1 MKKANN
7 QNVFLF
13 NFGFIFFIHNLLPIF
28 SLEVRLKNR
37 NITVVNDTFLDN
49 FFDINKSD
57 SNCDCS
63 SKSYFWEYLNNS
75 TKFIINTSQRVENI
89 YLELRRAKIQTKLGT
104 NILNRHANKNLNKIN
119 LNFSLKNLNFSNNK
133 NFELTIEHEC
143 RVQED
148 WYFIHVEIFTGL
160 VDLQRYEFGF
170 IKFCQSP
177 ELVSSSSFTLVLL
190 FIFSVVVIIFSTY
203 SEIKF
208 ELTEVKPGGEIK
220 FLHGI
225 LLIIS
230 GSAVLLLIFYFYI
243 YIDIIFTM
251 LISLQIGLALYLCL
265 KSGYEYLELHS
276 LLKLKYLNKKV
287 FNGKYEIYSMIFL
300 LLSFSIVLIYIV
312 TRHWILNNIFGFCL
326 VFTILSIFHIRSFKI
341 CVVLLSFAFFYDV
354 FWVYISP
361 LLFQKN
367 VMVFAASSLNL
378 PIKFEIPI
386 FLDEHPLKSCMFLG
400 LGDLVLP
407 GLVIKFCHRFDFL
420 KNSKVYYL
428 TALLLYSL
436 SLSLSGM
443 VVVLFNSPQPVLFYV
458 SPFLLFG
465 ITLIAYR
472 RGEIEIW
479 NAEILEENLIMDLEN
494 MKLNEVKKNIS
505 NYEME
510 SHLYDIQN
518 KSEYSSDPDTNSSE
532 GVNIILRNNSSI

>member
-13 NFGFIFFIHNLLPIF
+13 NLCFIFFIHNLLPIF
-28 SLEVRLKNR
+28 SLEVRLKNIIKNR
-37 NITVVNDTFLDN
+37 NITVVNDTFLDS
-49 FFDINKSD
+49 FFDIYKPD
-57 SNCDCS
+57 STCDCS
-63 SKSYFWEYLNNS
+63 AKSYFWEYLNNS
-75 TKFIINTSQRVENI
+75 TKFIINTSQRVEKI

-104 NILNRHANKNLNKIN
+104 NMLNRHTKENFNKIN
-119 LNFSLKNLNFSNNK
+119 LNFSLKNLNETINNK
-133 NFELTIEHEC
+133 NYELTIEHEC
-143 RVQED
+143 RVEED

-160 VDLQRYEFGF
+160 VDMQRYEFGF

-177 ELVSSSSFTLVLL
+177 ELVSSSSFSLILL
-190 FIFSVVVIIFSTY
+190 FLFSVVVIIFSTY

-220 FLHGI
+220 FWHGI

-230 GSAVLLLIFYFYI
+230 GSSVLLLIFYFYI
-243 YIDIIFTM
+243 YIDLIFTV

-265 KSGYEYLELHS
+265 KSGYEFLELHS
-276 LLKLKYLNKKV
+276 LLKLKYLNNKI

-341 CVVLLSFAFFYDV
+341 CVVLLAFAFFYDV

-367 VMVFAASSLNL
+367 VMVFAAASLNL

-386 FLDEHPLKSCMFLG
+386 FLEEHPLKSCMFLG

-428 TALLLYSL
+428 SALSLYSL

-472 RGEIEIW
+472 RGEMYIW

-494 MKLNEVKKNIS
+494 MKLNESKKKNIS
-505 NYEME
+505 NNEME
-510 SHLYDIQN
+510 SHFYDIEN
-518 KSEYSSDPDTNSSE
+518 KSEYSSDHDLK
-532 GVNIILRNNSSI
+532 VSI